1 MTRADVVVRP
11 DSVLHI
17 EFGRLFKRARFLFG
31 LAFPATLAQPPP
43 VEPEKNISLRTTIHR
58 NRMATRPFVNP
69 SYFDGELQMAIAG
82 HPELLK

>member
-1 MTRADVVVRP
+1 MIRADLAVQP
-11 DSVLHI
+11 DVLHI

-58 NRMATRPFVNP
+58 NRMATRPSVNP
-69 SYFDGELQMAIAG
+69 PYFDGELQMAIAG
-82 HPELLK
+82 LPELLK